1 MNVTLGELPLML
13 SLELGRLI
21 RQDISAMSM
30 LSMRAPVEDG
40 LIGIVDANYFIG
52 LIDPLAWGGTPA
64 I

>member
-1 MNVTLGELPLML
+1 ML

-21 RQDISAMSM
+21 CQHRSPVSM
-30 LSMRAPVEDG
+30 LSMRAPVKDG